1 MGARNTRGQ
10 QDDKEQ
16 WTNHGM
22 GRATDGIME
31 RNQRTDVL
39 ALPKGKSGSVPFP
52 SEHYPSTIE
61 AMGSRLFFFWCAIW
75 ASLMTVVSAVGSI
88 THQALSKN
96 KGVFRLWSRFWSR
109 SMFVGMG
116 IRVHSEVRS
125 ALDPDRAYVFV
136 CNHQVAIDIP
146 VVSLAIPCPFGWVA
160 KAELARTPFLG
171 PAVRASPSVFIDR
184 SHPKKSIESMRLAGQ
199 RIRNGLSVI
208 IFPEGARSH
217 GPELAAFKRGAFQ
230 LAVEAGVPI
239 VPVTILNAWQVFN
252 EKTRSARPGRVHVVV
267 GEPIFLDDSGR
278 KQLEALSSRV
288 RAAMQHELEV
298 WNRAH
303 PSRSLTGSDQ
313 QPARP

>member
-1 MGARNTRGQ
+1 MG
-10 QDDKEQ
+10 
-16 WTNHGM
+16 
-22 GRATDGIME
+22 
-31 RNQRTDVL
+31 
-39 ALPKGKSGSVPFP
+39 P
-52 SEHYPSTIE
+52 
-61 AMGSRLFFFWCAIW
+61 RLFFFWCAIW
-75 ASLMTVVSAVGSI
+75 ASLMTVVSAIGSI
-88 THQALSKN
+88 THQALSSK

-116 IRVHSEVRS
+116 IRVHADLR
-125 ALDPDRAYVFV
+125 ADLDPEKAYVFV

-199 RIRNGLSVI
+199 RIRDGLSVI

-217 GPELAAFKRGAFQ
+217 GPDLAPFKRGAFQ
-230 LAVEAGVPI
+230 LAVEAGVPV

-252 EKTRSARPGRVHVVV
+252 EQSRKARPGRVDVVV
-267 GEPIFLDDSGR
+267 GQPILLDDSGR
-278 KQLEALSSRV
+278 KQLESLSTSV
-288 RAAMQHELEV
+288 REVMERELAV

-303 PSRSLTGSDQ
+303 PSRSLPPPE
-313 QPARP
+313 QPSAHP